1 MVHLFIVDCT
11 MGVELNKHM
20 DFAGVL
26 IQESLT
32 DKSILREIKI
42 VSTTVEQ
49 VTPEHKTPW
58 VDQWTMRDVEI
69 AEGRVAEI
77 SEKISRVLDH
87 EHHWY
92 ADFKNEK
99 EHFIIYHDK
108 VFHIIDRSVTAQYD
122 EATKYGISIG
132 IPDYQLDFSPN
143 VTEWKK

>member
-58 VDQWTMRDVEI
+58 VDHWTMHDVEI
-69 AEGRVAEI
+69 AEGRVVEI
-77 SEKISRVLDH
+77 AEKIRSNRPSPSVGASTQKLNTKMRGNDGNMYKVIRTSSGVRR
-87 EHHWY
+87 WV
-92 ADFKNEK
+92 KN
-99 EHFIIYHDK
+99 
-108 VFHIIDRSVTAQYD
+108 
-122 EATKYGISIG
+122 
-132 IPDYQLDFSPN
+132 
-143 VTEWKK
+143 